1 MVDQRANRRG
11 RTEAPQAAELE
22 PRCEEEKAVDIAG
35 NYSLDV
41 FSARSSFR
49 RFASLRARSVADWA
63 RHGATLLT
71 RYFHLVGLWLVGG
84 FSARLFLFLG
94 GLPQR
99 SCVTFQVV
107 GGGGQATYA
116 PRPRSSAACSLRA
129 SETYLLLQ
137 FYNLL

>member
-1 MVDQRANRRG
+1 MVDQRASRRG

-49 RFASLRARSVADWA
+49 RFASLRACSVADWA
-63 RHGATLLT
+63 RRGATLLT

-84 FSARLFLFLG
+84 FSARLFFVWG
-94 GLPQR
+94 GT
-99 SCVTFQVV
+99 STEVV
-107 GGGGQATYA
+107 RYFSSGWRGWPGHVRPA
-116 PRPRSSAACSLRA
+116 PAL
-129 SETYLLLQ
+129 
-137 FYNLL
+137 